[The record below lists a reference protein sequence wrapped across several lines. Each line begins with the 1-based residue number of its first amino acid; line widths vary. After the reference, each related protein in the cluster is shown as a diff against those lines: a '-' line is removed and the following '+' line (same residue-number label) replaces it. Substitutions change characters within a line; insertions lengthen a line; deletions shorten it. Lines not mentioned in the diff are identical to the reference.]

1 MIHIVLCATYFY
13 YLLKYF
19 SYYLYEQ
26 QVLSGVYSMPSSDEK
41 TEYLLTLLLVSVP
54 FLCVISRPFWG
65 IMFIMYFWYF
75 SLSSWRFHWFFSF
88 SCISIRCDLILRPMR
103 MQKDKL
109 FAMYFF
115 PLPVYASR
123 IIMQTSLWVCSLLWW
138 HNPLG
143 WIFVLFAWNSS
154 CTPVNMYIE
163 QIWFPSV
170 LVILIRFF
178 RTGSKSSSPTIL

>member
-1 MIHIVLCATYFY
+1 MCYVL
-13 YLLKYF
+13 
-19 SYYLYEQ
+19 
-26 QVLSGVYSMPSSDEK
+26 
-41 TEYLLTLLLVSVP
+41 LLLVKILFLLPLRAAGALWSLFHALQWRENRVP
-54 FLCVISRPFWG
+54 PHAPSCICSLFCVISRPFWG

-88 SCISIRCDLILRPMR
+88 SCISIRCALILRPMR

-115 PLPVYASR
+115 SLPVYASR

-154 CTPVNMYIE
+154 CTPVNMYVE

-178 RTGSKSSSPTIL
+178 RTGSKFSSPTIL